1 MTNQDKTTPQ
11 PDIES
16 LFLLGGGRF
25 SQRLE
30 RFQLAEGARLRAGRM
45 AALLAAVTWLPL
57 VILAAVEGVA
67 WTDRLEVPLLK
78 DFLPYG
84 QFLLA
89 VPVLVLG
96 EVAVARR
103 LGWAVAELR
112 RSDILAPEDT
122 PVLDGLLTRAVARWR
137 GRGVNAVLLLLTCAA
152 TGLSFWGAAE
162 WLTGGW
168 QYVGE
173 RMTLPGWWYLLVSLP
188 VMRFLA
194 LRWLWRL
201 LLWAWVLSRAARLR
215 LQPRPTHPDRA
226 GGLAFLGATQAV
238 FGVLVFAF
246 GIQLSCLIADAVCY
260 RAADLMAYRGQVT
273 AFVLIAAV
281 VLLLPLLPFAPK
293 LVRAREESLVFLSG
307 SGYRGA
313 EHLERQLRDSRSGG
327 LPGNEISGLSDFGV
341 LYENARRMKPVPLEL
356 RHVFVLML
364 AAVLPFL
371 PLVFLVM
378 PAQDVF
384 RTLAEL
390 LF

>member
-103 LGWAVAELR
+103 LGWAVGELR

-152 TGLSFWGAAE
+152 TGL
-162 WLTGGW
+162 
-168 QYVGE
+168 
-173 RMTLPGWWYLLVSLP
+173 
-188 VMRFLA
+188 
-194 LRWLWRL
+194 
-201 LLWAWVLSRAARLR
+201 
-215 LQPRPTHPDRA
+215 
-226 GGLAFLGATQAV
+226 
-238 FGVLVFAF
+238 
-246 GIQLSCLIADAVCY
+246 
-260 RAADLMAYRGQVT
+260 
-273 AFVLIAAV
+273 
-281 VLLLPLLPFAPK
+281 
-293 LVRAREESLVFLSG
+293 
-307 SGYRGA
+307 
-313 EHLERQLRDSRSGG
+313 
-327 LPGNEISGLSDFGV
+327 
-341 LYENARRMKPVPLEL
+341 
-356 RHVFVLML
+356 
-364 AAVLPFL
+364 
-371 PLVFLVM
+371 
-378 PAQDVF
+378 
-384 RTLAEL
+384 
-390 LF
+390 